1 MASTISNAA
10 LTVTITEILNMNG
23 SNHGST
29 KQMTISGVNEVS
41 KRIMTCAIDP
51 GTQIYAGSTEASY
64 GTFVTANVKYL
75 RITNLDDTNFV
86 VLHFSDGTENY
97 AQFTLAAGHV
107 FILTDVSSAFDTGE
121 SSVGSFTAADIT
133 RIDAMADTAA
143 ADIEIMVASA

>member
-10 LTVTITEILNMNG
+10 LTVTITETLNING

-41 KRIMTCAIDP
+41 KRIMTCATDP
-51 GTQIYAGSTEASY
+51 GTQIYAGAAAAAY
-64 GTFVTANVKYL
+64 GTFVTDNVKYL

-86 VLHFSDGTENY
+86 VLHFTDESAHY
-97 AQFTLAAGHV
+97 AQFVLPAGQV
-107 FILTDVSSAFDTGE
+107 IFLTDVSSSFDNATTASG
-121 SSVGSFTAADIT
+121 FTAVNIT

-143 ADIEIMVASA
+143 ADIEIMVASS